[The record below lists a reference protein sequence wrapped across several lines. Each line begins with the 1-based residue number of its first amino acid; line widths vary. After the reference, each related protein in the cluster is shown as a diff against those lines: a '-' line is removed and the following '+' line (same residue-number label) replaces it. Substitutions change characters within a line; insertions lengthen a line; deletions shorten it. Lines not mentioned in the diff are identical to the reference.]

1 MPYLGHAFGD
11 SQISINE
18 VPPTGCYFE
27 VTIFPGYMNLAKIFK
42 MAALVSTSELG
53 SYYRTFFGIVTGLS
67 AGATVV
73 NAGGSGIGVGI
84 AQDSGWK
91 GVGAGLGGLLGVNP
105 LDFRFHRVTGLGS
118 KIETDDIRAGGVN
131 TEMLQLPSR
140 VIHGN
145 LVLERG
151 LFFGSPLTLEFNL
164 AMSLFQMIPGE
175 ILVTLQ
181 RPDKIP
187 IAAWLF
193 RDAYPV
199 GWSNSDLW
207 SDDNNIS
214 MEKMEFAYS
223 RMHSLR
229 I

>member
-1 MPYLGHAFGD
+1 MPYLGHAFGGNK
-11 SQISINE
+11 ISINE
-18 VPPTGCYFE
+18 APPTGCYFE
-27 VTIFPGYMNLAKIFK
+27 VTIFPGYMNAAKIAK
-42 MAALVSTSELG
+42 MFTLASTSELG
-53 SYYRTFFGIVTGLS
+53 SYYRILLGIVAGLS
-67 AGATVV
+67 TITYVGNAVSSQILAGNVDVGFGETPA
-73 NAGGSGIGVGI
+73 AIG
-84 AQDSGWK
+84 AL
-91 GVGAGLGGLLGVNP
+91 AGVNP
-105 LDFRFHRVTGLGS
+105 LDFRFHRVTGLES

-140 VIHGN
+140 VVHGN

-199 GWSNSDLW
+199 DWSNSDLW

-223 RMHSLR
+223 RMHPLR

>member
-18 VPPTGCYFE
+18 APPTGCYFE
-27 VTIFPGYMNLAKIFK
+27 VTIFPGYLNPFKNAKSVATDK
-42 MAALVSTSELG
+42 LS
-53 SYYRTFFGIVTGLS
+53 GLS
-67 AGATVV
+67 AISAI
-73 NAGGSGIGVGI
+73 NLASIQSAALAGIITTSVGLIKDNDTALKVGVGI
-84 AQDSGWK
+84 LSG
-91 GVGAGLGGLLGVNP
+91 VLGINP
-105 LDFRFHRVTGLGS
+105 LDFRFHRVTGLES

-131 TEMLQLPSR
+131 TEMLQLPNR
-140 VIHGN
+140 VTHGN

-151 LFFGSPLTLEFNL
+151 LFLGSPLTLEFNL
-164 AMSLFQMIPGE
+164 AMNLFQMIPGE

>member
-1 MPYLGHAFGD
+1 M
-11 SQISINE
+11 
-18 VPPTGCYFE
+18 
-27 VTIFPGYMNLAKIFK
+27 
-42 MAALVSTSELG
+42 
-53 SYYRTFFGIVTGLS
+53 
-67 AGATVV
+67 
-73 NAGGSGIGVGI
+73 
-84 AQDSGWK
+84 
-91 GVGAGLGGLLGVNP
+91 
-105 LDFRFHRVTGLGS
+105 
-118 KIETDDIRAGGVN
+118 
-131 TEMLQLPSR
+131 
-140 VIHGN
+140 
-145 LVLERG
+145 
-151 LFFGSPLTLEFNL
+151 GSPLTLEFNL
-164 AMSLFQMIPGE
+164 AMNLFQMIPGE